1 VFRGSDIEVTLLSL
15 WPFRHTA
22 ARLLHRN
29 SLHLTV
35 DPVGTWNRTN
45 GLAVS
50 AQISSGFEFRPCLTG
65 VSARALD
72 KTLHLKL
79 HVRAVVISGCWRLL
93 AGLCGRGKENAGT
106 ASTSHTMEPGGQI
119 TKLLL

>member
-35 DPVGTWNRTN
+35 DPVGAWNRTN
-45 GLAVS
+45 GLVVS
-50 AQISSGFEFRPCLTG
+50 AQISS
-65 VSARALD
+65 RALD